1 MRKKSV
7 FIFISGEK
15 MRFVAHY
22 LGDYKKESLL
32 APLFKMLEAIF
43 ELLVPLVMAKIID
56 VGIANKDTGYI
67 MRMCGMLIL
76 LAVIGLTVAI
86 IAQYF
91 SAKAAINAAG
101 QMRQDLF
108 FHIMKFSRGTLEN
121 AGTASLV
128 TRITNDVNQ
137 VQNGMNMF
145 LRLFLRSPFIVFG
158 AMIMS
163 FTVDVKAALAFCVV
177 IPVLGL
183 VVYLVMRATL
193 PKFRKIQEGLEK
205 VLLTV
210 NENLEGVRVI
220 RAFRVEKKQDKRFKD
235 ETADLYGRQVS
246 AGRVSALLNPV
257 TYAVINLGIAI
268 ILWIS
273 GGQVNTGSLTQG
285 EAVALVNYMSQILVE
300 LIKLANLI
308 LLLTRAISSAGRL
321 QEILT
326 TEPDERTHEKLAD
339 SSNELNDTAIEF
351 DDLSFTYPGSR
362 DYALS
367 DISVKIGR
375 GQSLGI
381 IGGTGSG
388 KSSLVRLLRHAYDP
402 TSGSLKL
409 FGKDITAYSD
419 EELVQ
424 TIGHVPQKANLFTG
438 TIKYNLQLAKPDATE
453 EEMWAAL
460 DAAQAKEIVEN
471 KENKLDEFIQRGGT
485 NFSGG
490 QKQRLTIARAL
501 IKKPDILILDDS
513 ASALDMLTERHLHD
527 AIGKL
532 SWHPTSVI
540 ISQRASSVMTC
551 DQILVLEGGKVA
563 GLGTSDELLK
573 TCPIYKEIYS
583 TQFEIKEAA
592 V

>member
-7 FIFISGEK
+7 FIFMSGEK
-15 MRFVAHY
+15 MRFAAHY

-246 AGRVSALLNPV
+246 AGRISALLNPV

-351 DDLSFTYPGSR
+351 DNLSFTYPGSR

-471 KENKLDEFIQRGGT
+471 KENKLDEFIQRSGT

-501 IKKPDILILDDS
+501 IKKPVILILDDS
-513 ASALDMLTERHLHD
+513 ASALDMLTERHLQD

-532 SWHPTSVI
+532 PWHPTSVI